1 MPAQPSSRCSSGP
14 FAVGLADD
22 TEIQPDIIVGRDE
35 EFTERE
41 IARPALAVEVLS
53 PSTRLFDTHVK
64 RARLERAGCPS
75 YWVIDP
81 VARPEEAAL
90 VAWEL
95 DADGAYRQ
103 VAKVVGDEP
112 FRATLPFPVTVIPAA
127 LVR

>member
-1 MPAQPSSRCSSGP
+1 M
-14 FAVGLADD
+14 
-22 TEIQPDIIVGRDE
+22 
-35 EFTERE
+35 
-41 IARPALAVEVLS
+41 EVLS

-64 RARLERAGCPS
+64 RARFERAGCPS
-75 YWVIDP
+75 FWVVDP

-112 FRATLPFPVTVIPAA
+112 FAAAMPVPGHGRPPSA